1 MTKPELAD
9 ERPYHMGR
17 HFARVMGWSLLFSFA
32 LIGGVAA
39 YAGGRTMLRGEVGEG
54 LPWVLAGVILLAL
67 FGWLSWRY
75 RPDFTM
81 GEPHTPRGNRMR
93 WAMAGIVAV
102 SVAVGMATAMVA
114 GPDKPYILFSNA
126 PLPKTLIWPL
136 LLIWVVLL
144 PPLFV
149 FSLRNLDDFGRQAHD
164 FGMMMGMQLI
174 AFATPTWW
182 LAWRGGLLPRPDAMV
197 LFLAAL
203 AVANIAILWKRARG

>member
-75 RPDFTM
+75 RPIS
-81 GEPHTPRGNRMR
+81 PWGNRTR
-93 WAMAGIVAV
+93 RA
-102 SVAVGMATAMVA
+102 ATECA
-114 GPDKPYILFSNA
+114 GP
-126 PLPKTLIWPL
+126 
-136 LLIWVVLL
+136 
-144 PPLFV
+144 
-149 FSLRNLDDFGRQAHD
+149 
-164 FGMMMGMQLI
+164 
-174 AFATPTWW
+174 
-182 LAWRGGLLPRPDAMV
+182 WRASSR
-197 LFLAAL
+197 
-203 AVANIAILWKRARG
+203 